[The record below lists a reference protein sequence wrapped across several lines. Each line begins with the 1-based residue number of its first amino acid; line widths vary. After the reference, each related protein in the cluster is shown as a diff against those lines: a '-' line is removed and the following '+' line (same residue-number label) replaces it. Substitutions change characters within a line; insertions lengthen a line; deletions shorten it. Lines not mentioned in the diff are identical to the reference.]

1 MNNFMSK
8 IWGSKRLFIDESL
21 IRTMPSDIAALML
34 CTNSQNFEKFKSL
47 QSFREILKELGEEI
61 GIYAI
66 QSLQIGAIN
75 AICKL
80 KISKLS
86 VLMMV
91 ENLSKEGIIS
101 KSEYDEI
108 SKFLLQLQSDLS
120 ENEALNSPTNFA
132 FYGKLESLDI
142 ISDELK
148 ALLSAKSEDELA
160 NLVSG
165 ADTGTDTGADAN
177 LGANLGEY
185 LDTSA
190 SENASENSD
199 TNPGA
204 GFLVCAS
211 EFENSLF
218 ERTNAAKLNAKDAN
232 FTLSVTGVINAGKS
246 SMLNRLLGFDILG
259 TSNIPETANLT
270 LLKGSDKP
278 YAKVKFY
285 DDEELEILGFA
296 QEFRSKFQNQ
306 SEAIIEPEKLQEF
319 TSAKYEISKFIKFIE
334 LGIKSDFLSDKITVV
349 DTPGLDDSVVLRE
362 ELTKNFMFSSDA
374 IIHLMNASQSSTKK
388 DMSFIASTLKSSKNN
403 SLIVVLTHADLL
415 SQTELIDA
423 LRYARASICEEL
435 GAFGFD
441 EGLIENVSYFCI
453 DSHSGR
459 GIGELKSHLFERFF
473 GENSAKADE
482 ILSSYKKELSL
493 ICEAYLADL
502 QEQNADFSANKSELA
517 QKCEN
522 INAEIS
528 ALNANLA
535 KLKNDLTGAISKLS
549 YDDSTLFAPLK
560 SAILTIKDRVLTDI
574 NYSKKNKKQID
585 FSRLEV
591 IANSG
596 VKDVITDIFRS
607 FSQKISRDIS
617 DIKELLGSDFSEV
630 NSLKFDT
637 KKYMDENF
645 AQPNFAKF
653 NESLREI
660 VRKNSDFG
668 ALSAS
673 FDALFSEFFAKLNLK
688 SSFENIAKTC
698 TAEFKENVLALFASK
713 KSSLDLRQSELESA
727 LKAGDENA
735 EQIAKNARLVREKIN
750 LVNGLIKR
758 IEQC

>member
-21 IRTMPSDIAALML
+21 TRTMPSDIAALML

-120 ENEALNSPTNFA
+120 ENEAPNSPANFA

-165 ADTGTDTGADAN
+165 TDTGAGAN
-177 LGANLGEY
+177 LGANLGARSN
-185 LDTSA
+185 TSA
-190 SENASENSD
+190 SENTSENSD

>member
-21 IRTMPSDIAALML
+21 TRTMPSDIAALML

-120 ENEALNSPTNFA
+120 ENETPNSPANFA

-165 ADTGTDTGADAN
+165 ADTGARADAN

-218 ERTNAAKLNAKDAN
+218 ARTNAAKSNAKDAN

-493 ICEAYLADL
+493 ICEVYLADL

-698 TAEFKENVLALFASK
+698 TAEFKENVLSLFASK

>member
-21 IRTMPSDIAALML
+21 TRTMPSDIAALML

-120 ENEALNSPTNFA
+120 ENETLNSPANFA

-165 ADTGTDTGADAN
+165 ADTGARADAN

-185 LDTSA
+185 LNTSA

-218 ERTNAAKLNAKDAN
+218 ARTNTAKLNAKDAN

>member
-21 IRTMPSDIAALML
+21 TRTMPSDIAALML

-108 SKFLLQLQSDLS
+108 SKFLLQLQSDLN
-120 ENEALNSPTNFA
+120 ENETLNSPANFA

-165 ADTGTDTGADAN
+165 TDTGAGAN

-493 ICEAYLADL
+493 ICEVYLADL

-713 KSSLDLRQSELESA
+713 KSSLDLRQSELENA

>member
-21 IRTMPSDIAALML
+21 TRTMPSDIAALML

-120 ENEALNSPTNFA
+120 ENETPNSPTNFA

-165 ADTGTDTGADAN
+165 ADTGAGAN

-185 LDTSA
+185 LDTS
-190 SENASENSD
+190 ASENSD

-218 ERTNAAKLNAKDAN
+218 ARTNAAKSNAKDAN

-482 ILSSYKKELSL
+482 ILSSYKKELLL

-535 KLKNDLTGAISKLS
+535 KLKNDLTDAISKLS

>member
-21 IRTMPSDIAALML
+21 TRTMPSDIAALML

-108 SKFLLQLQSDLS
+108 SKFLLQLQSDLN
-120 ENEALNSPTNFA
+120 ENEAPNSPANFA

-165 ADTGTDTGADAN
+165 ADTGA
-177 LGANLGEY
+177 GANLGEY

-190 SENASENSD
+190 SKNASENSD

-713 KSSLDLRQSELESA
+713 KSSLDLRQSELENA

>member
-21 IRTMPSDIAALML
+21 TRTMPSDIAALML

-47 QSFREILKELGEEI
+47 QSFREILRELGEEI

-120 ENEALNSPTNFA
+120 ENETPNSPANFA

-165 ADTGTDTGADAN
+165 ADTGTS
-177 LGANLGEY
+177 ANLGEY
-185 LDTSA
+185 LNTSA

-296 QEFRSKFQNQ
+296 QEFHSKFQNQ

-698 TAEFKENVLALFASK
+698 TQEFKENVLALFASK